1 MYKFNIGSPSLSDQR
16 ACSHPNPMS
25 KPKYPTFYEKAIP
38 IALAALGVL
47 ALVLLVVIAVV
58 LFSA

>member
-1 MYKFNIGSPSLSDQR
+1 
-16 ACSHPNPMS
+16 MS

>member
-1 MYKFNIGSPSLSDQR
+1 MFKFNIGSHLFRSTRLFPSK
-16 ACSHPNPMS
+16 PMS